1 MIEFTS
7 EVVYPSRFTR
17 GYGSDIVAFAP
28 CLRASTN
35 STTWA
40 DILYGGPGGIRT
52 PEGEAK
58 GFTVLP
64 IWPLWYR
71 PKYKN
76 GATYQTWTD
85 DRRFTKPMLYQLS

>member
-1 MIEFTS
+1 MPRKRLELLHRKATAS
-7 EVVYPSRFTR
+7 KTVV
-17 GYGSDIVAFAP
+17 
-28 CLRASTN
+28 STN